1 MLVSVLTPANLPR
14 CPTGYM
20 SHHAS
25 LLHASMCTVWHL
37 LAFSAP
43 CSAQEASYGHQ
54 SHSVFSQLS
63 AESAATVVLTWLLQ
77 HRQVL
82 YDAIWLQLRS
92 SSSLT
97 MTVSSLACSDALV
110 WTCSLWLYA
119 KLCSGQGLSRV
130 IVSKPWSA
138 SRLVLDLP
146 LQFYNHINSELGQ
159 CFIAL
164 VYAWVSSTMLD

>member
-1 MLVSVLTPANLPR
+1 M
-14 CPTGYM
+14 
-20 SHHAS
+20 
-25 LLHASMCTVWHL
+25 
-37 LAFSAP
+37 
-43 CSAQEASYGHQ
+43 
-54 SHSVFSQLS
+54 FSQLS